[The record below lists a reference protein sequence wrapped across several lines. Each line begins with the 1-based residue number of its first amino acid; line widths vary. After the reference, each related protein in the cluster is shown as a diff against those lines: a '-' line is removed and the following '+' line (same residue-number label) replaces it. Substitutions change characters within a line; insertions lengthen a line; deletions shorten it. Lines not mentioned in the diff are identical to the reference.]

1 MAEPEAIEP
10 LKIDAELWSHRDLL
24 ERIVER
30 RFHIIEEMSDV
41 EIGWQVELKESD
53 ADSEVALNR
62 LNKHLNRLSWFAI
75 LQKGNPYDLVIMPKL
90 LGRDPGLSVAQM
102 SAVWLVFTSFLTLAG
117 AAWLQNMD
125 PILKLTDRDLLVQSL
140 FWFALPIAPVSY
152 THLTLPTKRIV

>member
-75 LQKGNPYDLVIMPKL
+75 LQKGNPYDLV
-90 LGRDPGLSVAQM
+90 LS
-102 SAVWLVFTSFLTLAG
+102 L
-117 AAWLQNMD
+117 
-125 PILKLTDRDLLVQSL
+125 IH
-140 FWFALPIAPVSY
+140 I
-152 THLTLPTKRIV
+152 